1 MRQTRATFHSKKKP
15 CDFSLD
21 TIIKSSS
28 TAPTVCRSILLSQ
41 TQELILVHQV
51 RSLASSVLP
60 GGCQLA
66 QLCHRQMAS
75 RLLAQARMNTS
86 RNLMPATPN
95 LSFSQINPSQR
106 ESIMLIPDP
115 RLLPDIARCEKLIVV
130 RTAVVK
136 VQPVTIPRSGF
147 EENGTTRRACS
158 WSNQGL

>member
-1 MRQTRATFHSKKKP
+1 MKINVFYRQMPPFFRFIKIQILIPYGNPERLHSKKKP

-28 TAPTVCRSILLSQ
+28 TAPTVRRSILLSQ

-75 RLLAQARMNTS
+75 RVLALARMNTS

-115 RLLPDIARCEKLIVV
+115 RLLPDSEV
-130 RTAVVK
+130 
-136 VQPVTIPRSGF
+136 
-147 EENGTTRRACS
+147 
-158 WSNQGL
+158 